1 MGEYENKQLARNVL
15 LFSGLVS
22 YAVFLIVFYYLLQIL
37 TIYPTEPKYY
47 GLIIATAVSYA
58 AAFLVLHKLSESLLK
73 LFYIRIKQKQR
84 KIQNDNN

>member
-1 MGEYENKQLARNVL
+1 TNEPPKGNPRPLGRGGGQ
-15 LFSGLVS
+15 
-22 YAVFLIVFYYLLQIL
+22 
-37 TIYPTEPKYY
+37 PTEPKYY